1 MLIRLREPAL
11 ELCRLA
17 NIGDSEHASLETVCI
32 LSLPVL
38 SLGASLRWVGST
50 EEKPDHALFS
60 KNHQQHLSPHSY
72 PDLTT
77 SSGTGSSTW
86 QPEGRVGSRFR
97 HLRSV
102 ASDGIVSVVMQVKT
116 LSGYYGMVYLTIQRC
131 TLLHFTDP
139 QARMGATGASG
150 MGVRTPL
157 MLPWETWGPANSRIG
172 DHGSFTWGGFCGERR
187 GTVLA
192 SRITMRDYNPY
203 RVRRALAL
211 LGVAGREVTLAC
223 GSVVKVVKE
232 ASVYHSGEIFCDDIK
247 TSLPY
252 VETVTLYDGC
262 LDISM
267 DESYL
272 LAEVLATVSLVHLH
286 SSLQALSDE

>member
-1 MLIRLREPAL
+1 MLIQLREPAL

-17 NIGDSEHASLETVCI
+17 NIGNSEKASLETVCI

-72 PDLTT
+72 PDLAT
-77 SSGTGSSTW
+77 SYGTGPLTW

-97 HLRSV
+97 YLRSV
-102 ASDGIVSVVMQVKT
+102 ASDGIVNVVMQVKT
-116 LSGYYGMVYLTIQRC
+116 LLGYYDMVDLTVQRC
-131 TLLHFTDP
+131 TLLDFTDP
-139 QARMGATGASG
+139 QARVGATGASG
-150 MGVRTPL
+150 ITPL

-172 DHGSFTWGGFCGERR
+172 DHGSFTWGGFCGERH
-187 GTVLA
+187 GTVLT

-203 RVRRALAL
+203 RVRRTLAL
-211 LGVAGREVTLAC
+211 LGMAGREVTLAC

-232 ASVYHSGEIFCDDIK
+232 ASVYHSGEIFCDDIE

-252 VETVTLYDGC
+252 VETVTSYDGC

-272 LAEVLATVSLVHLH
+272 VAEVLATVSLVHLRL
-286 SSLQALSDE
+286 SL